1 MEHSD
6 FSGDISSDDFSDIDE
21 HHEHELT
28 SKEYCDWIVAFK
40 ISGTVEVLP

>member
-6 FSGDISSDDFSDIDE
+6 FSGDISSDGIIDEDE

-28 SKEYCDWIVAFK
+28 IEKHFISMIAFK
-40 ISGTVEVLP
+40 ISGTYRVLA

>member
-21 HHEHELT
+21 HREHELT
-28 SKEYCDWIVAFK
+28 IEKHFISMIAFK
-40 ISGTVEVLP
+40 NNGTYKVLA